1 MQPDRFTAMTHFVHI
16 VEKGSLTS
24 AAREL
29 GKTLPA
35 VSRSLRLLEE
45 RLGARLLTR
54 TTRAISLT
62 EFGQQYYEHCRRI
75 LRDIDEAEG
84 LAGEEGRVAQGLV
97 RITAPLLFGRL
108 HVAPLVVPFLAA
120 HPRVQIDMQLADS
133 IVSMVDDAIDVSIR
147 IGDLHDSSLVAIPLG
162 HVGRMVCAAPSYWAQ
177 HGKPQHPQNL
187 KHHQCLTFRGL
198 NQERGWL
205 FRVQEE
211 ERYWPINTAY
221 FCNDGATVISVAR
234 DGGGIAQMMSYQVAT
249 DVADG
254 KLIPALDEY
263 APHPLPIHAV
273 YPGGRL
279 LPAKV
284 RALLD
289 DWVPKLRAVLS
300 SFDKV
305 PK

>member
-1 MQPDRFTAMTHFVHI
+1 MQPDRFTAMTHFVRI
-16 VEKGSLTS
+16 VERGSLTG

-35 VSRSLRLLEE
+35 LSRSLRAMEE

-75 LRDIDEAEG
+75 LRDVEEAEG
-84 LAGEEGRVAQGLV
+84 LASETGRAAQGLV

-108 HVAPLVVPFLAA
+108 HVAPLVAPFLAA
-120 HPRVQIDMQLADS
+120 HPRVQLDLHLTDS
-133 IVSMVDDAIDVSIR
+133 LVAMVDDGIDLSIR

-162 HVGRMVCAAPSYWAQ
+162 HVGRVVCAAPAYWRE
-177 HGKPQHPQNL
+177 HGKPHHPQDL
-187 KHHQCLTFRGL
+187 KHHHCLTFRGL
-198 NQERGWL
+198 TQERGWL
-205 FRVQEE
+205 FRVAGD
-211 ERYWPINTAY
+211 ERHWPINSAC
-221 FCNDGATVISVAR
+221 FCNDGSAVIRVAR
-234 DGGGIAQMMSYQVAT
+234 DGGGIAQMMSYQLA
-249 DVADG
+249 ADLSDG
-254 KLIPALDEY
+254 RLDSALHEY
-263 APHPLPIHAV
+263 APHPLPVNAV

-289 DWVPKLRAVLS
+289 EWVPRLRTVLS
-300 SFDKV
+300 GLE
-305 PK
+305 PQ

>member
-1 MQPDRFTAMTHFVHI
+1 MQPDRFTAMTYFVRI
-16 VEKGSLTS
+16 VDSGSLTG
-24 AAREL
+24 AARDL

-75 LRDIDEAEG
+75 LRDIEEAEG
-84 LAGEEGRVAQGLV
+84 WAGEAGRVAQGLV

-108 HVAPLVVPFLAA
+108 HVAPLVAPFLAA
-120 HPRVQIDMQLADS
+120 HPRVQIDMQLSDS
-133 IVSMVDDAIDVSIR
+133 IVSMVDDAIDLSIR
-147 IGDLHDSSLVAIPLG
+147 VGDLHDSSLVAIPLG
-162 HVGRMVCAAPSYWAQ
+162 HVGRVVCAAPSYWAA
-177 HGKPQHPQNL
+177 HGLPQHPQAL
-187 KHHQCLTFRGL
+187 KQHHCLTFRGL

-205 FRVQEE
+205 FRIEGE
-211 ERYWPINTAY
+211 ERYWPISTHY
-221 FCNDGATVISVAR
+221 YCNDGFAVIGVAR
-234 DGGGIAQMMSYQVAT
+234 DGCGIAQMMSYQVA
-249 DVADG
+249 ADIAAG
-254 KLIPALDEY
+254 KLSPALEEY
-263 APHPLPIHAV
+263 APHRLPVNAV

-289 DWVPKLRAVLS
+289 DWVPKLRMVLRN
-300 SFDKV
+300 FDS
-305 PK
+305 